1 MAFRASNRA
10 TAAEGSSG
18 LAVAASLSGSGGT
31 VKPLPGMKFVG
42 SGPDPL
48 ALEESCLKV
57 QSSLAASQRCLRNFS
72 SLHPVEREPL
82 VTGRRSIM
90 RLGGLLG

>member
-1 MAFRASNRA
+1 
-10 TAAEGSSG
+10 
-18 LAVAASLSGSGGT
+18 
-31 VKPLPGMKFVG
+31 MKFVG
-42 SGPDPL
+42 SGLAPL
-48 ALEESCLKV
+48 SLEESCLKV
-57 QSSLAASQRCLRNFS
+57 QTSLAASQRCLRNFF